1 MNAKSAYT
9 DGLNNGAFER
19 MELACSLAWFASVVG
34 HDDRLKVGLVSGDVV
49 MKLEFLEGPIG
60 SIRSYTATQAG
71 DRAVTSYDER

>member
-1 MNAKSAYT
+1 MNARFKSAYT
-9 DGLNNGAFER
+9 DGLNDGAFER

-34 HDDRLKVGLVSGDVV
+34 HDVKVGLVSGDVV